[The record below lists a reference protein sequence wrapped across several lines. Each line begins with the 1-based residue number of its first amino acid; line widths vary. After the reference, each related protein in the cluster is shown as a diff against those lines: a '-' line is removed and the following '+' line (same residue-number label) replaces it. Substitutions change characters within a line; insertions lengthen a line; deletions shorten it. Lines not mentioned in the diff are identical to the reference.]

1 MKQFL
6 ATAGIIFVF
15 IAAALGQQSGSAT
28 SNSTDQ
34 ALEKRFQEY
43 ADALTKRDTAALDKI
58 WASDYTFV
66 NPRGALVTKAERMAN
81 IKSGAT
87 EFKSINRKQDKVTL
101 HGDIA
106 IAIGRVTLEGTK
118 YSGQESSGEYRYMN
132 VWRKTGGQWQLLANQ
147 ITLIQK

>member
-1 MKQFL
+1 MKPLLRTASMLFL
-6 ATAGIIFVF
+6 LLSCAM
-15 IAAALGQQSGSAT
+15 GQQSSSAT
-28 SNSTDQ
+28 SNSADQ

-43 ADALTKRDTAALDKI
+43 TDALTKHDTATLDKI

-87 EFKSINRKQDKVTL
+87 EFKSINRKQDKVMI

-106 IAIGRVTLEGTK
+106 IFIGRVTLEGTK
-118 YSGQESSGEYRYMN
+118 YSGQESSGEYRYMH
-132 VWRKTGGQWQLLANQ
+132 VWRKTGGEWQLLANQ